1 MQSFPFAS
9 SDPAEWGKKK
19 QKAGRRKSVAA
30 ATTAGAAKRSKTG
43 RRRKSEAAATAA
55 AVIAAA
61 KAASNQ
67 HRVGHTC
74 HLCMDTDD
82 GPHYD
87 LWHVIHVLFEC
98 PATRDNREIVAVRG
112 ACQSFLPRICNM
124 IEEAVE
130 ANARSMSDRIL
141 RGMREYLMMIL

>member
-1 MQSFPFAS
+1 MLELLTRT

-30 ATTAGAAKRSKTG
+30 ATTAGAAKRGKTG

-55 AVIAAA
+55 AVVAAA
-61 KAASNQ
+61 AASNQ

-87 LWHVIHVLFEC
+87 LWHVLFEC
-98 PATRDNREIVAVRG
+98 PA
-112 ACQSFLPRICNM
+112 
-124 IEEAVE
+124 
-130 ANARSMSDRIL
+130 DRKSVV
-141 RGMREYLMMIL
+141 